1 MPAVRWSR
9 CLVDSPDRH
18 GLMATD
24 FPEALKCTESDELDA
39 ESIDT
44 DRICPHLSGD
54 LVSWLVRPIFFTKI

>member
-1 MPAVRWSR
+1 
-9 CLVDSPDRH
+9 
-18 GLMATD
+18 MATD

-54 LVSWLVRPIFFTKI
+54 LVSWLVRPIFFTKIWS